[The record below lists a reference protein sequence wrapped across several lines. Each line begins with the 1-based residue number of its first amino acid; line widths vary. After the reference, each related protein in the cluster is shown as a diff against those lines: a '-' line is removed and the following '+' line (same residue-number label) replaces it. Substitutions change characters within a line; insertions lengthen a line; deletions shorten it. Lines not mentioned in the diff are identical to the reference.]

1 MTESPSALTMLL
13 SRHTKRRE
21 FIAGLGSAAAWP
33 LAARAQQRALP
44 VIGFLFLGGPIPN
57 RLTAFRQGLSE
68 TGFVEGRDVTIE
80 YRFANNQRGL
90 LVELATDLVRRRVA
104 VIATSSLEAALV
116 TKAATAT
123 IPIVFRTGAD
133 PVQYGLVAS
142 LNKPGGNITGIN
154 DIGLDLGAKRLGLL
168 HTLLPAA
175 SRFGIL
181 VDPTLTNTEYQIMD
195 ARAAALSIG
204 VSIEIFDASADR
216 EIDEAFLKMSQKG
229 VNALI
234 VSPEVLFTTRRV
246 QIAHL
251 ATYHRLPAI
260 YGQRDDTEIG
270 GLMSYGTNFAD
281 LYRLEGVYAGRI
293 LNGEKPADLP
303 VMRPTKFEFVIN
315 LNTAKALGLTIPETL
330 LATADEVIQ

>member
-1 MTESPSALTMLL
+1 M
-13 SRHTKRRE
+13 RRRA
-21 FIAGLGSAAAWP
+21 FIVGLGAAAAWP
-33 LAARAQQRALP
+33 VTPRAQQRALP
-44 VIGFLFLGGPIPN
+44 AIGFLSLGEPIPN
-57 RLTAFRQGLSE
+57 RLATFRQGLSE

-90 LVELATDLVRRRVA
+90 LAELATDLVRRRVA

-116 TKAATAT
+116 AKAATAT

-154 DIGLDLGAKRLGLL
+154 DIGLDLQAKRLEFL
-168 HTLLPAA
+168 HMLLPAA

-181 VDPTLTNTEYQIMD
+181 FDPTLTNTESQIMD

-204 VSIEIFDASADR
+204 VSIEIFHASTDR
-216 EIDEAFLKMSQKG
+216 EIDEAFLKPIQKD
-229 VNALI
+229 VNALM
-234 VSPEVLFTTRRV
+234 VSQAPLFDTRRV

-260 YGQRDDTEIG
+260 YGRRDSTEIG
-270 GLMSYGTNFAD
+270 GLMSYGTNFDD

-293 LNGEKPADLP
+293 LKGEKPADLP

-315 LNTAKALGLTIPETL
+315 LKTAKALGLTIPETL
-330 LATADEVIQ
+330 LATADEVIE